1 MPLQETLDTYSHF
14 ITEADNLNLAYFPL
28 VRYYPSQ
35 DGEYDGTYF
44 LLRSNLDKIRQDK
57 LSQCRIDFIRYMY
70 LDKIRQDKLGTV
82 S

>member
-1 MPLQETLDTYSHF
+1 MT
-14 ITEADNLNLAYFPL
+14 
-28 VRYYPSQ
+28 
-35 DGEYDGTYF
+35 

-57 LSQCRIDFIRYMY
+57 LSQCRIDYIQYMY